1 MCAKRTNRIR
11 VNETTKK
18 LCAQK
23 QKPVVTIIHRA
34 ASDGISLINSSAAA
48 RFCGVSQQ
56 AFQRVVRTFIRR
68 MLDNAGNRQ
77 NIYRRVEDVVK
88 RTYPELFDHPVIIE
102 G

>member
-1 MCAKRTNRIR
+1 MKRTKEPR
-11 VNETTKK
+11 VGKTTRTIVN
-18 LCAQK
+18 A
-23 QKPVVTIIHRA
+23 KPVVTIIHRS

-68 MLDNAGNRQ
+68 MLDKTDKRQ
-77 NIYRRVEDVVK
+77 NVYRRVEDTVK
-88 RTYPELFDHPVIIE
+88 RLYPELFDHPVIIK